1 MATKKE
7 EKPVTS
13 KKRGRKKAEE
23 TPMAEAEIVQE
34 SKPKTRGYGTNN
46 NLVSFSE
53 RTANE
58 RRELAKKAGVESGK
72 VRRRKKEQREMFNDF
87 LDSAVTGVIKSNL
100 NLLGIPEENMTW
112 SMAMFAS
119 IVTDAV
125 NKHNLN
131 AFRTAMEYAGR
142 APLQE
147 IRENEAIARLAQAMQ
162 LANMSDS
169 EEEDDDS
176 VNVVFYIPDNGRPI
190 IRDEDLVEME

>member
-7 EKPVTS
+7 EKPITS
-13 KKRGRKKAEE
+13 KKRGQKKTEE
-23 TPMAEAEIVQE
+23 TQTVEAEIVQE

-58 RRELAKKAGVESGK
+58 RREIAKKAGVESGK
-72 VRRRKKEQREMFNDF
+72 ARRRKKEQREMFNDF
-87 LDSAVTGVIKSNL
+87 LDSAVSGVIKSNL